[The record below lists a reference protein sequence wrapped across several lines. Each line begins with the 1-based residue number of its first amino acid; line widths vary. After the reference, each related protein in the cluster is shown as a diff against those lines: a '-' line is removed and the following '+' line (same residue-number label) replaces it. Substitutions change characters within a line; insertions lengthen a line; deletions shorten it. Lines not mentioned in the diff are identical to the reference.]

1 MASRTFCSTGDS
13 APSDVV
19 ARSVPRI
26 KNRSID
32 IFHKNTGETPHSQ
45 GLVDNNCAHR
55 VDLDLENAYFG
66 VPFRSVAARKD
77 RRSTGIAV
85 LPEGGP
91 LNFMIHM
98 QDVMAKPMPDFREG
112 SIVKGRILEVRPRE
126 VLVDVG
132 YKSEGVIPLA
142 EFDDV
147 ESLEVGDEVDV
158 LLERL
163 ENDEG
168 MVVLSKE
175 KAAYRQNWNKIV
187 GVFQGDGL
195 IKGKVKSVVKGGL
208 MVNIGVEA
216 FLPASQIDVVPPKDL
231 QQFVGNTYDFKIV
244 KLNDDRKNVV
254 LSRREVI
261 EKERSEKRQKFMEG
275 VNVGDRVVGTVK
287 NITDF
292 GAFIDLDGMDGLL
305 HVTDMTWGRL
315 GHPSELLKVGQQLE
329 VIVLDLNKEKER
341 VSLGLK
347 QTQKNPWDQIE
358 ERFPAGQR
366 IKGKITN
373 LVPYGAFVEIEEG
386 VEGLIHVSEL
396 SWTKRIMRPSDILS
410 VGQEVEA
417 VVLGVNKEEQK
428 ISLGLRQLETNP
440 WDEIEKK
447 FTIGSRVKGK
457 IRNMTA
463 YGAFVELDEGID
475 GMIHVSDLSW
485 TRKINHPSEVF
496 KKADEIEAVVIDIDK
511 VNQRISLGIK
521 QLTEDPWK
529 TIDEKYKIGDLVNGK
544 VTKLASFGAFVQLQ
558 DDIDGLVHI
567 SQLSEDHVA
576 KVKDVL
582 KVGQEVEARVIKVD
596 KLERRIGLSIKAA
609 NYTEEQLRK
618 EAEALDILRPGE
630 DMVGLEK
637 AFAAAEQEE
646 YRPGD
651 SKKEVTE
658 SKESKRESKKE
669 SKKK

>member
-1 MASRTFCSTGDS
+1 VEIS
-13 APSDVV
+13 AV
-19 ARSVPRI
+19 
-26 KNRSID
+26 ID
-32 IFHKNTGETPHSQ
+32 CRYSGRPEEAF
-45 GLVDNNCAHR
+45 
-55 VDLDLENAYFG
+55 YFM
-66 VPFRSVAARKD
+66 VQ
-77 RRSTGIAV
+77 
-85 LPEGGP
+85 
-91 LNFMIHM
+91 M
-98 QDVMAKPMPDFREG
+98 QDVMSKPMPDFREG

-126 VLVDVG
+126 VLVDIG
-132 YKSEGVIPLA
+132 YKSEGVIPIT

-147 ESLEVGDEVDV
+147 DSPEVGDEVDV

-187 GVFQGDGL
+187 HVFEGDGL

-261 EKERSEKRQKFMEG
+261 EQERSEKRQKFMDG
-275 VNVGDRVVGTVK
+275 VNVGDRVIGTIK
-287 NITDF
+287 NLTDF

-305 HVTDMTWGRL
+305 HITDMTWGRL

-329 VIVLDLNKEKER
+329 VIVLDINKEKER

-373 LVPYGAFVEIEEG
+373 LVPYGAFVEVEEG

-396 SWTKRIMRPSDILS
+396 SWTKRIMRPSDILT
-410 VGQEVEA
+410 VGEEVEA

-428 ISLGLRQLETNP
+428 ISLGLRQLEPNP

-447 FTIGSRVKGK
+447 FTIGSRVKGT

-463 YGAFVELDEGID
+463 YGAFVELDE
-475 GMIHVSDLSW
+475 VSDLSW
-485 TRKINHPSEVF
+485 TRKVNHPSEVF
-496 KKADEIEAVVIDIDK
+496 KKGDVVEAVVIDIDK

-529 TIDEKYKIGDLVNGK
+529 TIDQKYKIGDLVKGK

-618 EAEALDILRPGE
+618 EAEALDTLRPGE

-646 YRPGD
+646 YRPGES
-651 SKKEVTE
+651 SKAAKE
-658 SKESKRESKKE
+658 SKEAKDSKRESRKTKK
-669 SKKK
+669 

>member
-1 MASRTFCSTGDS
+1 MA
-13 APSDVV
+13 
-19 ARSVPRI
+19 
-26 KNRSID
+26 
-32 IFHKNTGETPHSQ
+32 Q
-45 GLVDNNCAHR
+45 
-55 VDLDLENAYFG
+55 
-66 VPFRSVAARKD
+66 
-77 RRSTGIAV
+77 
-85 LPEGGP
+85 
-91 LNFMIHM
+91 M
-98 QDVMAKPMPDFREG
+98 QDLLAKSYRDFREG
-112 SIVKGRILEVRPRE
+112 SIVKGRVLEIRPRE
-126 VLVDVG
+126 VLVDIG
-132 YKSEGVIPLA
+132 YKSEGVIPSV
-142 EFDDV
+142 EFDNIDT
-147 ESLEVGDEVDV
+147 LEVGDEVDV

-175 KAAYRQNWNKIV
+175 KAAYRQNWNKIAS
-187 GVFQGDGL
+187 VFQGDGL

-216 FLPASQIDVVPPKDL
+216 FLPASQIDIVPPKDL

-244 KLNDDRKNVV
+244 KINDDRRNVV
-254 LSRREVI
+254 LSRREII
-261 EKERSEKRQKFMEG
+261 EQERSEKRQKFLES
-275 VNVGDRVVGTVK
+275 VNVSDRVIGTVK
-287 NITDF
+287 NLTDF

-305 HVTDMTWGRL
+305 HITDMTWGRL
-315 GHPSELLKVGQQLE
+315 GHPSEMVKVGQQLE
-329 VIVLDLNKEKER
+329 VVVLDINKEKER

-347 QTQKNPWDQIE
+347 QTQRNPWDQIE
-358 ERFPAGQR
+358 ERFPAGQKV
-366 IKGKITN
+366 KGKITN
-373 LVPYGAFVEIEEG
+373 LVPYGAFVELEEG

-396 SWTKRIMRPSDILS
+396 SWTTRIMRPSDILS

-428 ISLGLRQLETNP
+428 ISLGLRQLEPNP

-447 FTIGSRVKGK
+447 FEIGSRVKGH

-463 YGAFVELDEGID
+463 YGAFVELADGID

-496 KKADEIEAVVIDIDK
+496 KKNDEVEAVVIDIDK

-521 QLTEDPWK
+521 QLSEDPWK
-529 TIDEKYKIGDLVNGK
+529 NIDQKYKIGDLVKGK

-596 KLERRIGLSIKAA
+596 KIERRIGLSIKAA
-609 NYTEEQLRK
+609 NYSEEELRK
-618 EAEALDILRPGE
+618 ESEAFDTLRPGE

-637 AFAAAEQEE
+637 AFAAAEQED
-646 YRPGD
+646 YRPGEGKKNKDD
-651 SKKEVTE
+651 SKGK
-658 SKESKRESKKE
+658 
-669 SKKK
+669 

>member
-1 MASRTFCSTGDS
+1 MPTVASHS
-13 APSDVV
+13 A
-19 ARSVPRI
+19 A
-26 KNRSID
+26 
-32 IFHKNTGETPHSQ
+32 
-45 GLVDNNCAHR
+45 
-55 VDLDLENAYFG
+55 
-66 VPFRSVAARKD
+66 VAARKD
-77 RRSTGIAV
+77 WRPTGGAV

-132 YKSEGVIPLA
+132 YKSEGVIPLT

-187 GVFQGDGL
+187 GVFQGDAL

-261 EKERSEKRQKFMEG
+261 EQERSEKRQKFMEG

-315 GHPSELLKVGQQLE
+315 GHPNELLKVGQQLE
-329 VIVLDLNKEKER
+329 VVVLDINKEKER

-358 ERFPAGQR
+358 ERFPASQR
-366 IKGKITN
+366 VKGKITN

-428 ISLGLRQLETNP
+428 ISLGLRQLEANP

-463 YGAFVELDEGID
+463 YGAFVELEEGID

-496 KKADEIEAVVIDIDK
+496 KKGDELDAVVIDIDK

-529 TIDEKYKIGDLVNGK
+529 TIDEKYKIGDLVKGK

-618 EAEALDILRPGE
+618 EAEALDTLRPGE

-651 SKKEVTE
+651 SKKEVNE
-658 SKESKRESKKE
+658 GKESKRESKKD